1 MGDLQTQLEELKKAW
16 ENETMQRMRLEQ
28 ELEAIRGQHAALMAA
43 SKAGSANGAAQI
55 QAQTQQKH
63 PQPPARPEGEALK
76 RSGDTVADA
85 ESGEKDVKRQRT
97 G

>member
-28 ELEAIRGQHAALMAA
+28 ELEAIRGQNVALLAAN
-43 SKAGSANGAAQI
+43 KAGAANGPAQI
-55 QAQTQQKH
+55 QH
-63 PQPPARPEGEALK
+63 PQAPARPEGETLK
-76 RSGDTVADA
+76 RNGDDA
-85 ESGEKDVKRQRT
+85 ESGEKDGKRQRT